1 MTDYLTSI
9 LLKISNWGVRVDS
22 GNMLVRSAK
31 TPEAYVEKDGIPP
44 RLILALPIIQR
55 LQDAGLLTV
64 KYDYLTIDRI

>member
-1 MTDYLTSI
+1 
-9 LLKISNWGVRVDS
+9 
-22 GNMLVRSAK
+22 MLVRSAK